1 VVAALGCSKAPDA
14 LPADEE
20 SAVRAQFVAVQG
32 ALNSGDADQLWMLL
46 DSKSRADAER
56 AAKAVRATYAKASP
70 AEKAEQEKSLGL
82 SGSELAGL
90 TGRGYLKTR
99 RFEGKYH
106 DMPGSSVEKVVVQGD
121 SATVHY
127 LESDGDH
134 EKAVFVRQDGQW
146 RAWLPMPRVSKP

>member
-1 VVAALGCSKAPDA
+1 
-14 LPADEE
+14 
-20 SAVRAQFVAVQG
+20 
-32 ALNSGDADQLWMLL
+32 WMLL

-56 AAKAVRATYAKASP
+56 VANAVRAAYAKARP

-90 TGRGYLKTR
+90 TGKGFLKTK

-106 DMPGSSVEKVVVQGD
+106 DMPGSTGEKVVVQGEG
-121 SATVHY
+121 ATVHY

-146 RAWLPMPRVSKP
+146 RVWLPMPRVSKP